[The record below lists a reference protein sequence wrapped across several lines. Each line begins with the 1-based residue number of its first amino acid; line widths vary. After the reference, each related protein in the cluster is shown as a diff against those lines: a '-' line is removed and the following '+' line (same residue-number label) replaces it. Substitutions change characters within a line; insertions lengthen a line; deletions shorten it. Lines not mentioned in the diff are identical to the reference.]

1 MAIISLGKLD
11 KSLIPMIIGCVFT
24 FLNRLLNQYKGTLLF
39 KNAILSNIVF
49 SFARFLA
56 IIPYIIVQ
64 VRTNN
69 FKNTKNRNDDNNL
82 MKYISRD
89 FKDNKKDIFKGKTI
103 YIILASLTFFVQS
116 ILFVLTFE
124 IKASS
129 WIWYILIASLFYYF
143 IFKVKLYKHH
153 YLSILLIIVIGFIID
168 FATGNLVNDIKNNF
182 GLLLLRFLREILF
195 SFHNVL
201 AKYIMEKKYI
211 SVYFFTF
218 TDGIINIIL
227 LIIVGLIDYYCTGYN
242 DYDEYF
248 NNFNN
253 SELFVLLGGIITQFG
268 VIIFLYITIK
278 NNTPSHAFIILAF
291 GQFAYIY
298 SSGLTALVIICLIF
312 ILFLSLVI
320 IEIIEINFCG
330 LSYNIKRNIILRAEN
345 DVHVSD
351 SKPRNE
357 SAEKIETNGY
367 LINLSDI
374 DSEN

>member
-1 MAIISLGKLD
+1 M
-11 KSLIPMIIGCVFT
+11 
-24 FLNRLLNQYKGTLLF
+24 
-39 KNAILSNIVF
+39 
-49 SFARFLA
+49 
-56 IIPYIIVQ
+56 
-64 VRTNN
+64 
-69 FKNTKNRNDDNNL
+69 
-82 MKYISRD
+82 
-89 FKDNKKDIFKGKTI
+89 
-103 YIILASLTFFVQS
+103 
-116 ILFVLTFE
+116 
-124 IKASS
+124 
-129 WIWYILIASLFYYF
+129 
-143 IFKVKLYKHH
+143 YKHH

-211 SVYFFTF
+211 
-218 TDGIINIIL
+218 
-227 LIIVGLIDYYCTGYN
+227 TGYN